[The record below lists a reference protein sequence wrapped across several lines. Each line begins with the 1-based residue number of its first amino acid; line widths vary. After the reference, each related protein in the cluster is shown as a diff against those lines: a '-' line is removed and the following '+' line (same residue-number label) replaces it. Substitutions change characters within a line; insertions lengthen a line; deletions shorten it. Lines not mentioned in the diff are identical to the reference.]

1 MAPDEARRRVA
12 RLFRMPAADVALLLA
27 NVVYGTSYVVTRLTL
42 PSVPPAAL
50 ALVRLGVGTAVLLP
64 LARARSDPRPVSPTD
79 GRAIGWM
86 GVLGFALA
94 FALANWGIERST
106 ATNAALLIT
115 VEPITVILL
124 APLTLGERLGR
135 REALG
140 AALALAGATL
150 VVVNGIP
157 GLTAAL
163 VPHWQGDLLLL
174 ASGAAYGSYSLI
186 GRHVLAR
193 HAAVVVTARSMLW
206 GAVALVPLAAV
217 EWLAVGP
224 PRWTAAGVAGTLYLA
239 LVITALG
246 YLVWNWALQRVAAP
260 RAAIFLNVQ
269 PLVGALLGAL
279 GLGEPLSVFTVAGGT
294 LILLGLWLTV
304 RGGTA

>member
-1 MAPDEARRRVA
+1 MAADEARPRVA
-12 RLFRMPAADVALLLA
+12 RLFRMPAADLALLLA

-50 ALVRLGVGTAVLLP
+50 ALVRLAVGTAVLWP
-64 LARARSDPRPVSPTD
+64 LARARGDPPRIAPGD
-79 GRAIGWM
+79 GRAIRWM
-86 GVLGFALA
+86 GVLGFAAA
-94 FALANWGIERST
+94 FALANWGIARST

-124 APLTLGERLGR
+124 SPLLLGERLTG

-150 VVVNGIP
+150 VVINGIP
-157 GLTAAL
+157 GLTVAL

-174 ASGAAYGSYSLI
+174 ASGGAYGSYSLI
-186 GRHVLAR
+186 GRRVLAR
-193 HAAVVVTARSMLW
+193 HPAVVVTARSMLW
-206 GAVALVPLAAV
+206 GAVALLPLAAA

-246 YLVWNWALQRVAAP
+246 YLAWNWALERVAAP

-269 PLVGALLGAL
+269 PLVGTLLGVL
-279 GLGEPLSVFTVAGGT
+279 GLGEPLSLFTVAGGAM
-294 LILLGLWLTV
+294 ILLGLWLTV
-304 RGGTA
+304 RPEAR